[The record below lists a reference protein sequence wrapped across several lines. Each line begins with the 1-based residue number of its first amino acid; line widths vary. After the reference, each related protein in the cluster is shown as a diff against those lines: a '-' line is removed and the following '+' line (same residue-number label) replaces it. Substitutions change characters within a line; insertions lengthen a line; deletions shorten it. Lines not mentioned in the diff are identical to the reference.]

1 FSGTKTAVINYL
13 HKEEQGGRSVN
24 AADVAASFQEAVVE
38 VIVNKAMQALDLTG
52 YRGLVVAGG
61 VASNSCLRSRLQTAC
76 EKRGAKLYIPSPIF
90 CTDNGAMI
98 AAAAY
103 HKAQE
108 GHYATLH
115 LDVWPG
121 LNLESGL
128 AKLEQ

>member
-1 FSGTKTAVINYL
+1 M
-13 HKEEQGGRSVN
+13 
-24 AADVAASFQEAVVE
+24 
-38 VIVNKAMQALDLTG
+38 IVNKAMQALDLTG

-61 VASNSCLRSRLQTAC
+61 VASNSCLRERLQTAC

-108 GHYATLH
+108 GRYATLR